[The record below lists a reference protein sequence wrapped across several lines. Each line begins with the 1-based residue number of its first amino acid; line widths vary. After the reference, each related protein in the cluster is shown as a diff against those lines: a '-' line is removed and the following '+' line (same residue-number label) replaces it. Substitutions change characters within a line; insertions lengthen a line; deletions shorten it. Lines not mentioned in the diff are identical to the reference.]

1 MSVRDYCCYKF
12 QMRPGIFNP
21 ILHGK
26 RLFQQFAVDTYV
38 KIESS
43 RLDYIRNNQ
52 DQIRADLY
60 QGLVDS
66 LHAGEGRADAVGK
79 RTVLGTSFIGGPRD
93 MRRRYMDAMA
103 LVRKYGRPDIFLTM
117 TCNPNWDEIR
127 SSLYPGQ
134 TPQDRPDLVARV
146 FRAKLEELKKSLL
159 EDHILGEVLA
169 YVYVVEFQKRG
180 LPHAHWLLIMRNKF
194 KLTCPEQYDLLISAE
209 LPNKKKYPELYKMVT
224 KHMMHGPCGL
234 LNMNCPCTK
243 GRGSCKNYYP
253 RPFCEATSQ
262 GKNSYPVYRRRD
274 DGRKEKNLKP

>member
-1 MSVRDYCCYKF
+1 MSVRDYYCYKF

-93 MRRRYMDAMA
+93 MRRWYMDAMS

-127 SSLYPGQ
+127 
-134 TPQDRPDLVARV
+134 R
-146 FRAKLEELKKSLL
+146 EL
-159 EDHILGEVLA
+159 
-169 YVYVVEFQKRG
+169 
-180 LPHAHWLLIMRNKF
+180 
-194 KLTCPEQYDLLISAE
+194 
-209 LPNKKKYPELYKMVT
+209 
-224 KHMMHGPCGL
+224 
-234 LNMNCPCTK
+234 
-243 GRGSCKNYYP
+243 
-253 RPFCEATSQ
+253 
-262 GKNSYPVYRRRD
+262 
-274 DGRKEKNLKP
+274 